1 MDAWVELQ
9 EDHLAYYLEMFSL
22 FDFSLVIEDEVE
34 HFRDWNHDQFN
45 YPYEKRMVIVN
56 EVELDIEYSA
66 FSDSLREDPTYYQ
79 YNYEIRELIFQH
91 SEACLEPNPFNQL

>member
-1 MDAWVELQ
+1 
-9 EDHLAYYLEMFSL
+9 MFSL

-56 EVELDIEYSA
+56 EVDINLEHSTL
-66 FSDSLREDPTYYQ
+66 SDSLIEDPSYYD
-79 YNYEIRELIFQH
+79 YDYEVRELMF
-91 SEACLEPNPFNQL
+91 

>member
-1 MDAWVELQ
+1 MMDAWVKLE
-9 EDHLAYYLEMFSL
+9 EDHLNYYQEMFSL

-56 EVELDIEYSA
+56 EVEINLEHSTL
-66 FSDSLREDPTYYQ
+66 SDSLIDDPSYYD
-79 YNYEIRELIFQH
+79 YHWEVRELMF
-91 SEACLEPNPFNQL
+91 